1 MKKVLIVLWLLI
13 ISIAFSSCGIKANT
27 KVNDEIDIAINKV
40 VSLKEKQFPVG
51 FDPYKKKVLLA
62 IYDENNKISLG
73 FYDIKSTKTEIVVKP
88 VDYSKNIK
96 SAVTE
101 GKYIGWVEASDNMG
115 MWGDDWRIYIKDLNT
130 QDVKMI
136 AKSKFGEDDVLN
148 NQFSVE
154 PHLSINNG
162 KLVWSTYESDGDNKS
177 SSIFL
182 YDLKE
187 NKQKIIQT
195 LKGNDNYHFSGPHI
209 YGNYI
214 VWDESKI
221 SGQEDIGG
229 VYLYS
234 IAENKTLKLSDQGAF
249 SNIWGDNVVW
259 VEKNKKAILYN
270 IKSKKKIEIP
280 TYSSEV
286 WAVSLN
292 KDYVTWYSNNS
303 SMKVYNILKNNTQ
316 LINIPIISGPTI
328 YYDILTWVQSEDGKE
343 IPQFLLLYR

>member
-1 MKKVLIVLWLLI
+1 MKKVFIVLWLLI
-13 ISIAFSSCGIKANT
+13 ITIIFSSCDIRTNT
-27 KVNDEIDIAINKV
+27 KTNYNIDINKAI
-40 VSLKEKQFPVG
+40 SLPEKQFPVG

-73 FYDIKSTKTEIVVKP
+73 FYDSKNGKTSIVVEP
-88 VDYSKNIK
+88 LDYSKNIK
-96 SAVTE
+96 SAVTD

-136 AKSKFGEDDVLN
+136 AKSKFGEDDILN

-234 IAENKTLKLSDQGAF
+234 IAENLILKLSDRGTS
-249 SNIWGDNVVW
+249 SNIWGDNVAW
-259 VEKNKKAILYN
+259 VEGNKKVMLYN

-280 TYSSEV
+280 TYSGEV

-292 KDYVTWYSNNS
+292 REYVTWYSNNS

-328 YYDILTWVQSEDGKE
+328 YYDILTWVQSEDGKV
-343 IPQFLLLYR
+343 IPKFLLLYR

>member
-1 MKKVLIVLWLLI
+1 MKKVFLVLWLFAVVI
-13 ISIAFSSCGIKANT
+13 IFSSCDIGANA
-27 KVNDEIDIAINKV
+27 KINDDIDISKTI
-40 VSLKEKQFPVG
+40 SLKEKQFPVG

-96 SAVTE
+96 SAVTD
-101 GKYIGWVEASDNMG
+101 GKYICWVEASDNMG
-115 MWGDDWRIYIKDLNT
+115 IWGDDWRIYIKDLNT
-130 QDVKMI
+130 RNVKMI
-136 AKSKFGEDDVLN
+136 AKSKFDKGDTLN

-154 PHLSINNG
+154 PQLSINDG
-162 KLVWSTYESDGDNKS
+162 KLVWSTYESDGENKS

-182 YDLKE
+182 YDLEKNE
-187 NKQKIIQT
+187 QKIIKT
-195 LKGNDNYHFSGPHI
+195 LKGNDIYHFSDAHI

-221 SGQEDIGG
+221 SGQKDIGG
-229 VYLYS
+229 VYLYN
-234 IAENKTLKLSDQGAF
+234 IVKDQILTLSGQGAF

-259 VEKNKKAILYN
+259 VEKNKKVILYN
-270 IKSKKKIEIP
+270 IKSKKKTQIP

-303 SMKVYNILKNNTQ
+303 SMKVYNILKNKTQ

-328 YYDILTWVQSEDGKE
+328 YYDIITWVQNEDGKA
-343 IPQFLLLYR
+343 IPKFLLLYK